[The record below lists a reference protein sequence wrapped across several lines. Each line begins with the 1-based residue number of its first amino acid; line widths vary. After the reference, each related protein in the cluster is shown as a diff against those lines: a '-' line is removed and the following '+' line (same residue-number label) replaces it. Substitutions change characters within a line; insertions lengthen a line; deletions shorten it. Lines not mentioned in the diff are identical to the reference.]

1 MCLYDLKVVSQ
12 ENEKLKKE
20 NSELKQDMHSLETKL
35 NELENF
41 IDESYWEWFS
51 LQNIFMPI

>member
-20 NSELKQDMHSLETKL
+20 NIELKHDIHSLENKP

-41 IDESYWEWFS
+41 IDESYWE
-51 LQNIFMPI
+51 